1 MTHLRLCTQ
10 AMGAVLNLQDIPN
23 LLVKTVVADYERRLT
38 AETMKHPCSRR
49 PGSTRGTTCVSCKP
63 CCAVPSKLIE
73 DSGGTGVRGEDM
85 IKTTSTILVLLGT
98 FAAAVAPL
106 ASQTHAAHPV
116 IVSSPDGRTRAELSA
131 ADGMLRYRVVV
142 DGKQVLAPSR
152 IGIEADD
159 VELGQD
165 VILGSAKSRK
175 VDERYRF
182 FGAHAEAVNRANEA
196 TVTAQSH
203 GQCYLGDVHVAKEGV
218 GVRLRLP
225 AKTGRRVQ
233 ADRSTWMI
241 EGDPTVW
248 TGKLDNS
255 YESPYHQTTLKRLDT
270 GNIGLPLT
278 AQIGQ
283 VYISLTEALVKDY
296 GDLAVKLGE
305 SGALEGQ
312 LYADPNGWTTDKE
325 VVQPW
330 RVTIVAR
337 NLTDLVNTTLV
348 ENLNP
353 SASAELANAEW
364 IKPGRSAWQWL
375 ASGDPKETEQ
385 KDWIDW
391 TSQLKFEYYLIDE
404 GWEKW
409 PDSWQAIASD
419 VAYARAK
426 NVKIWIWVHSRTVQD
441 PQARKEY
448 FQKAVEAGVVG
459 IKIDF
464 PPPCSREVAN
474 WYFETAKDA
483 ADMHLMADFHGAN
496 KPSGMQRTWP
506 NVITREGVRGH
517 EYQITRYHRVPEPDH
532 DVILP
537 FTRYLAGPG
546 DYTPTV
552 FTTSELMGNTWAHEL
567 AQSVIFTSPFLC
579 FGGHPQ
585 SYIDNSA
592 RDVLTAIS
600 AVWDETLVLQG
611 SEPGKVVAEARRS
624 GKQWFVAMINGSDAE
639 TLDIPLDFLG
649 AGVWKATQLRD
660 AKDKPDAWDRQ
671 DGKVTRNDHIRLTI
685 APRGGFVGWIH
696 Q

>member
-1 MTHLRLCTQ
+1 M
-10 AMGAVLNLQDIPN
+10 M
-23 LLVKTVVADYERRLT
+23 KT
-38 AETMKHPCSRR
+38 S
-49 PGSTRGTTCVSCKP
+49 SS
-63 CCAVPSKLIE
+63 
-73 DSGGTGVRGEDM
+73 
-85 IKTTSTILVLLGT
+85 ILVLLAT
-98 FAAAVAPL
+98 VAAPVAPL
-106 ASQTHAAHPV
+106 VSQTRTARPV
-116 IVSSPDGRTRAELSA
+116 TVFSPDGRTRAELSA
-131 ADGMLRYRVVV
+131 ADRTLRYRIVV
-142 DGKQVLAPSR
+142 DGKQVLAPSI
-152 IGIEADD
+152 IGIQADD

-165 VILGSAKSRK
+165 VTLGSPKPRK
-175 VDERYRF
+175 VDEHYRF

-196 TVTAQSH
+196 TVPAQSR
-203 GQCYLGDVHVAKEGV
+203 GQSYLIDVHVANDGV

-248 TGKLDNS
+248 ASKLDNA
-255 YESPYHQTTLKRLDT
+255 YESPYHQTTLRQLGT
-270 GNIGLPLT
+270 GYIGFPLT
-278 AQIGQ
+278 ARIGQ
-283 VYISLTEALVKDY
+283 VYIALTEALVKDY
-296 GDLAVKLGE
+296 GDLAVKLGGG
-305 SGALEGQ
+305 GALEGQ
-312 LYADPNGWTTDKE
+312 LYADPKGWTTDKE

-353 SASAELANAEW
+353 PASAQLTKTDW

-375 ASGDPKETEQ
+375 ASGDPKEPEQ
-385 KDWIDW
+385 QEWIDW

-409 PDSWQAIASD
+409 PNSWQEIASD
-419 VAYARAK
+419 VAYAKAR
-426 NVKIWIWVHSRTVQD
+426 NVKIWIWIHSRTVRD
-441 PQARKEY
+441 PKARREY
-448 FQKAVEAGVVG
+448 FRKAAESGVVG

-474 WYFETAKDA
+474 WYFDTAKDA
-483 ADMHLMADFHGAN
+483 ADMDLMVDFHGAN

-506 NVITREGVRGH
+506 NVVTREGVRGH
-517 EYQITRYHRVPEPDH
+517 EYQITRYHRVPQPDH

-567 AQSVIFTSPFLC
+567 AQAVVFTSPFLC

-585 SYIDNSA
+585 SYIENPA

-600 AVWDETLVLQG
+600 PVWDETLVLAG

-624 GKQWFVAMINGSDAE
+624 GKQWFLAVINGGDAT

-649 AGVWKATQLRD
+649 AGSWQAIQLRD
-660 AKDKPDAWDRQ
+660 AKDKPDAWNRQ
-671 DGKVTRNDHIRLTI
+671 DGKATRNDHIRLEI